1 MLSPLTVFPLVAMFT
16 LLGVGWKKGYDFVK
30 AKAPRQIVKFY
41 FAYATFRMLTIL
53 LVTGVYVLF
62 ISQSK
67 AESKSFVVLEFV
79 LYAAMMVLT
88 LKNNIKRS

>member
-1 MLSPLTVFPLVAMFT
+1 MLSPLTIFLTVAMFT
-16 LLGVGWKKGYDFVK
+16 LLGVGWNKGYDFVK
-30 AKAPRQIVKFY
+30 SRAPKQIVKFY

-53 LVTGVYVLF
+53 LVTGVYVLL

-67 AESKSFVVLEFV
+67 TESKAFVVMVFL

>member
-1 MLSPLTVFPLVAMFT
+1 MLSPLTIFLLVAIFT
-16 LLGVGWKKGYDFVK
+16 LLGVGWKKGCDFVK
-30 AKAPRQIVKFY
+30 SRAPKQMTKFY

-53 LVTGVYVLF
+53 LVSGVYLLF

-67 AESKSFVVLEFV
+67 TESKAFVVVEFL

>member
-1 MLSPLTVFPLVAMFT
+1 MLSTLTIFLSVAMFT
-16 LLGVGWKKGYDFVK
+16 LLGVGWKKGYDFVES
-30 AKAPRQIVKFY
+30 KAPKQIVKFY

-53 LVTGVYVLF
+53 LVTGVYLLF

-67 AESKSFVVLEFV
+67 TESKAFVAMEFV
-79 LYAAMMVLT
+79 FYTVMMVLT

>member
-1 MLSPLTVFPLVAMFT
+1 MLSPFTILLLAAMFT

-30 AKAPRQIVKFY
+30 SRAPKQIVKFY
-41 FAYATFRMLTIL
+41 FAYATFRMITIL
-53 LVTGVYVLF
+53 LVTGVFVLF

-67 AESKSFVVLEFV
+67 TESKAFVVWEFV

>member
-1 MLSPLTVFPLVAMFT
+1 MLSPLTIFLLVAMFT

-30 AKAPRQIVKFY
+30 SRAPKQIVKFY
-41 FAYATFRMLTIL
+41 FAYATFRMITIL

-62 ISQSK
+62 ISQNK
-67 AESKSFVVLEFV
+67 TESKNFVVMEFV

>member
-1 MLSPLTVFPLVAMFT
+1 ME
-16 LLGVGWKKGYDFVK
+16 KGYDFVQSR
-30 AKAPRQIVKFY
+30 APRQIVKFY

-53 LVTGVYVLF
+53 LVTGVYILF
-62 ISQSK
+62 ISQSQ
-67 AESKSFVVLEFV
+67 AESKAFVVVEFL

>member
-1 MLSPLTVFPLVAMFT
+1 MLSPLTIFLLATMFT

-30 AKAPRQIVKFY
+30 SRAPKQIVKFY

-62 ISQSK
+62 ISQSRT
-67 AESKSFVVLEFV
+67 ESQTFVGIEFV
-79 LYAAMMVLT
+79 LYVAMMVLT
-88 LKNNIKRS
+88 LKNNTQRS

>member
-1 MLSPLTVFPLVAMFT
+1 MLSPLTIFLLAAMFT
-16 LLGVGWKKGYDFVK
+16 LLGMGWKKGYDFVK
-30 AKAPRQIVKFY
+30 SRAPKQIVKFY

-62 ISQSK
+62 ISQSR
-67 AESKSFVVLEFV
+67 AESKAFVVMEFL

>member
-1 MLSPLTVFPLVAMFT
+1 MT
-16 LLGVGWKKGYDFVK
+16 
-30 AKAPRQIVKFY
+30 KFY

-53 LVTGVYVLF
+53 LVSGVYLLF

-67 AESKSFVVLEFV
+67 TESKAFVVVEFL

>member
-1 MLSPLTVFPLVAMFT
+1 MLSPLTVFLLVAMFT
-16 LLGVGWKKGYDFVK
+16 LLGVGWKLGYDFVK
-30 AKAPRQIVKFY
+30 LREPKQITKFY

-53 LVTGVYVLF
+53 LVTGVYLLF

-67 AESKSFVVLEFV
+67 TESKVFVVMEFV